1 MFEQLLLARWQF
13 AVTTVYHFLFVPLTM
28 GLPIMIALMQTKYVR
43 TGDPKYKTMTK
54 FWGKLFIINFVLGV
68 ATGLVQEFQFGMNW
82 SGYARFMG
90 DIFGAPLAIEAL
102 AAFFIEST
110 FIGIWVFGWDRL
122 PKKIHCL
129 CIWLV
134 AFASNLSAVWIL
146 IANSFMQNP
155 VGYQIVTQDN
165 GMERAEMSSF
175 SEVITNP
182 YVLHQFPHVFTAGL
196 CTAAFFVLGISA
208 YHLAKGQYKPVF
220 QSSFK
225 LAAVVAIIASLAVA
239 GVGHVQ
245 TQYLGQEKPMKL
257 AAMEALWENTE
268 GAPLALFA
276 GIDQENGMNTTEVG
290 IPKML
295 SFMANNDFN
304 SEVQGIN
311 NLQEQYVAQYGDGNY
326 IPDVFSMFWSFR
338 IMVGAGSVM
347 VLLALL
353 ALLVAWR
360 KKYHAGGAVNVLYKI
375 LLPAMALPYL
385 ANTFGWLIAEMGRQ
399 PWIVY
404 GLQKTED
411 AVSTAMPDAY
421 VLITLVGFT
430 LLYLVLAIID
440 VKLIVKYAKKID
452 DEAKEPMAK
461 EEGSLWI

>member
-13 AVTTVYHFLFVPLTM
+13 AITTVYHFLFVPLTM

-82 SGYARFMG
+82 SGYSRFMG

-155 VGYQIVTQDN
+155 VGYQIVAHES
-165 GMERAEMSSF
+165 GMDRAEMTSF
-175 SEVITNP
+175 LEVITNP

-196 CTAAFFVLGISA
+196 CTAAFFVLGISG

-225 LAAVVAIIASLAVA
+225 IAAVVAIIASLAVA
-239 GVGHVQ
+239 GIGHFQ
-245 TQYLGQEKPMKL
+245 TQYLGNEKPMKL
-257 AAMEALWENTE
+257 AAMEALWETTE
-268 GAPLALFA
+268 EAPLALFA
-276 GIDQENGMNTTEVG
+276 GIDQENGTNTTEVA
-290 IPKML
+290 IPKLL
-295 SFMANNDFN
+295 SFMAHNNFTDP
-304 SEVQGIN
+304 VQGIN
-311 NLQEQYVAQYGDGNY
+311 DLQEQYSQEYGEGNY

-338 IMVGAGSVM
+338 IMVGAGMLMIV
-347 VLLALL
+347 LALA
-353 ALLVAWR
+353 ALFIAWR
-360 KKYHAGGAVNVLYKI
+360 KKYHDGGAVNLLYKI
-375 LLPAMALPYL
+375 LLPAIALPYL

-411 AVSTAMPDAY
+411 AVSTAMPASY
-421 VLITLVGFT
+421 VLITLIGFT
-430 LLYLVLAIID
+430 LVYLVLAIID
-440 VKLIVKYAKKID
+440 VKLIVKYARKID

>member
-1 MFEQLLLARWQF
+1 
-13 AVTTVYHFLFVPLTM
+13 
-28 GLPIMIALMQTKYVR
+28 
-43 TGDPKYKTMTK
+43 
-54 FWGKLFIINFVLGV
+54 
-68 ATGLVQEFQFGMNW
+68 
-82 SGYARFMG
+82 
-90 DIFGAPLAIEAL
+90 
-102 AAFFIEST
+102 
-110 FIGIWVFGWDRL
+110 
-122 PKKIHCL
+122 
-129 CIWLV
+129 
-134 AFASNLSAVWIL
+134 
-146 IANSFMQNP
+146 
-155 VGYQIVTQDN
+155 
-165 GMERAEMSSF
+165 MSSF

-257 AAMEALWENTE
+257 AAMEALWEDTE

-276 GIDQENGMNTTEVG
+276 GIDQENGMNTTEIG
-290 IPKML
+290 LPKML

-304 SEVQGIN
+304 SEVKGIN